1 MKKSREKFKVG
12 VGLRHQHF
20 PYFESG
26 KSAEVDFF
34 EIISENFINTR
45 GRPFEILMKLREEFD
60 ICMHG
65 VSLSVASVEN
75 VNWDYLGK
83 IKELMTIVEPL
94 VISDHLC
101 FTGSSERNL
110 HNLLPF
116 SYTEANLNRIS
127 EKVKIIQDF
136 LGRQFVLENLSAYFS
151 LANSEMMESE
161 FLNELSRI
169 TGCGILLD
177 INNLYVNSI
186 NQKFNANDWLSKINI
201 KNVNQI
207 HLAGFTDFGD
217 YLFDTHALPVHQPV
231 WDLYESI
238 IQKNLEIPVLIEW
251 DEDIPSFEILQEE
264 AFKARK
270 IALNGASL

>member
-1 MKKSREKFKVG
+1 MKTSEEKFKVG
-12 VGLRHQHF
+12 LGLRHQHF

-26 KSAEVDFF
+26 KNADIDFF

-45 GRPFEILMKLREEFD
+45 GRPFEILMKLRESYDF
-60 ICMHG
+60 CMHG

-75 VNWDYLGK
+75 VNMDYLK
-83 IKELMTIVEPL
+83 KLKELMIIVEPL
-94 VISDHLC
+94 VVSDHLC
-101 FTGSSERNL
+101 FTGSNERNL

-116 SYTEANLNRIS
+116 AYTKSNLCRIA
-127 EKVKIIQDF
+127 EKIKIVQDL
-136 LGRQFVLENLSAYFS
+136 LGRRIVLENLSAYFS
-151 LANSEMMESE
+151 LSNSEMMESE
-161 FLNELSRI
+161 FLNELSCM
-169 TGCGILLD
+169 TECGILLD

-186 NQKFNANDWLSKINI
+186 NQKFSADDWLSKINI
-201 KNVNQI
+201 KNVKQI

-231 WDLYESI
+231 WELYKTV
-238 IQKNLEIPVLIEW
+238 IQNNLNIPVLIEW

-270 IALNGASL
+270 IALEVV